1 MVNALGTPPADVLA
15 ECRARGILVGA
26 LAGKVKHA
34 LAHKHGG
41 VDFVIAQGH
50 EAGGHTGEIT
60 TMVLV
65 PQVVDAV
72 APLPVLAAGGI
83 ATRAPGR
90 RRDGAGGGRR
100 VVRLGVAD
108 HAGVRGRAAAEE
120 ETAGRRQRC
129 HGALAGDL
137 GQAGAHAALGL
148 DRCLGVAR
156 LPGLPA
162 AAAAGHADAGGAP
175 AHRAR
180 QTTRNSRSIPA
191 ARPSACATTSATA
204 AP

>member
-1 MVNALGTPPADVLA
+1 MAFRYPGVKVMVNALGTPPADVLV

-65 PQVVDAV
+65 PQVVEAV

-83 ATRAPGR
+83 ATGRQMAAAMVLGAQGVWTGSVWLTSAESELDPVVRDKLVAASSDQTARPRCITPFPAPERPTKPRAP
-90 RRDGAGGGRR
+90 
-100 VVRLGVAD
+100 
-108 HAGVRGRAAAEE
+108 
-120 ETAGRRQRC
+120 
-129 HGALAGDL
+129 
-137 GQAGAHAALGL
+137 
-148 DRCLGVAR
+148 AR
-156 LPGLPA
+156 
-162 AAAAGHADAGGAP
+162 
-175 AHRAR
+175 
-180 QTTRNSRSIPA
+180 S
-191 ARPSACATTSATA
+191 
-204 AP
+204 

>member
-1 MVNALGTPPADVLA
+1 MRWRIV
-15 ECRARGILVGA
+15 
-26 LAGKVKHA
+26 
-34 LAHKHGG
+34 HGG

-72 APLPVLAAGGI
+72 APLAGAGRGRDRE
-83 ATRAPGR
+83 RAPGR

-108 HAGVRGRAAAEE
+108 DAGIRGGAAAEE
-120 ETAGRRQRC
+120 ATCWPRAAIS

-137 GQAGAHAALGL
+137 GQAGAHAALGRGPTRGKSP
-148 DRCLGVAR
+148 DCPGF
-156 LPGLPA
+156 LPLP
-162 AAAAGHADAGGAP
+162 HY
-175 AHRAR
+175 RA
-180 QTTRNSRSIPA
+180 
-191 ARPSACATTSATA
+191 C
-204 AP
+204 